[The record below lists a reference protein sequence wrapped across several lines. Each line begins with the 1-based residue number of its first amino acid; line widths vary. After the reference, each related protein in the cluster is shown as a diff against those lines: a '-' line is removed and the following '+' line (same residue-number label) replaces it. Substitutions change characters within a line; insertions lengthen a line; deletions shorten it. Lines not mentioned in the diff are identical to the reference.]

1 MKNLS
6 YFANIICILILF
18 YKNNKMKKIQIIF
31 GIIKSFINDQL
42 TLLTLFIIIVKNLI
56 EALFQVL

>member
-1 MKNLS
+1 
-6 YFANIICILILF
+6 
-18 YKNNKMKKIQIIF
+18 MKKIQIIF